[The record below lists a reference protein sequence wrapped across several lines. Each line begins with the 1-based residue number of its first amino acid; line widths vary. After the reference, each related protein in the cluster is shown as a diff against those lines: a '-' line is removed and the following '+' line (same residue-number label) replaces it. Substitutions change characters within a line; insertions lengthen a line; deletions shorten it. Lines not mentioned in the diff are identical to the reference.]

1 MVFVVKNVSS
11 YLPDKKYKFSPPLT
25 PLLCNVL
32 KDGKAQ
38 TVGLSK
44 ATIIMTVLFIAG
56 RPPKPNFQKNKYFS
70 ITLFIT

>member
-1 MVFVVKNVSS
+1 MNEGISPMVFIVKNVSS

-32 KDGKAQ
+32 KEGKDQ

-44 ATIIMTVLFIAG
+44 AMTVLFIEG
-56 RPPKPNFQKNKYFS
+56 RPRK
-70 ITLFIT
+70 